1 MTTACIT
8 VRLDEHKLAAAIN
21 PNRNE
26 AIMNLEVG
34 KTYRK
39 TDPDWSDAVSATE
52 LAKVEAWWKY
62 ASGVE
67 TGVRGRVSRDEDG
80 ELCVPTGDGLTFHY
94 LLLEE
99 APSAY
104 LTEFTVLELP
114 DRLDPAR
121 ALVVRNRHGDL
132 WARTGDVWRPL
143 TGPGRCRDFDLDS
156 PPTYGGPLSVVIDA
170 DGNVVDEDDR

>member
-1 MTTACIT
+1 M
-8 VRLDEHKLAAAIN
+8 
-21 PNRNE
+21 
-26 AIMNLEVG
+26 
-34 KTYRK
+34 
-39 TDPDWSDAVSATE
+39 SATE

-80 ELCVPTGDGLTFHY
+80 ELCVPIGDGLTFHY

-114 DRLDPAR
+114 ARLDPAK
-121 ALVVRNRHGDL
+121 ALVVRDRDGNLWGRVTNDAPLHDGDPLFAPLGMTGSGKPLERITEKHG
-132 WARTGDVWRPL
+132 PL
-143 TGPGRCRDFDLDS
+143 T
-156 PPTYGGPLSVVIDA
+156 VVIDA
-170 DGNVVDEDDR
+170 DGNVVDEGDR